1 MYRYKTRPRKTSIE
15 QDVAREGE
23 TIEQKVDRIVNN
35 GDPITDGAPLIFTER
50 EEGVLPGFNPRT
62 DRFEEALG
70 AMDKITADKRAKREA
85 RIDEQKKIV
94 EDYNAKQRGDSEA
107 KSTQGS
113 NENPN

>member
-1 MYRYKTRPRKTSIE
+1 MFNKNRVRRTSIV
-15 QDVAREGE
+15 QNDQREGE

-70 AMDKITADKRAKREA
+70 AMDKITGDKRAKREA
-85 RIDEQKKIV
+85 RIDEQKKVV
-94 EDYNAKQRGDSEA
+94 EEYNAKQKGDGEA